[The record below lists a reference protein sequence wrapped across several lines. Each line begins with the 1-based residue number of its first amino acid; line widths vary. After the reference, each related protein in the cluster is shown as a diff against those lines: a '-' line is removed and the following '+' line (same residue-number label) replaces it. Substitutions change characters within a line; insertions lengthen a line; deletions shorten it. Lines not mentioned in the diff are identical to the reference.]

1 MPAVLMPR
9 LFPAVLAAFTS
20 VAPLGAAPREPGA
33 ATLQTVMM
41 RAGSYVAEF
50 HRRFA
55 GLVAEERY
63 TQSWETIWTGRR
75 NGTTKWG
82 ERVLLSDL
90 LLVKPQGADDWLQY
104 RDVFE
109 VDGQRVRER
118 TARLPALLA
127 DRSASAAAQVER
139 IRSESAQY
147 NLGPIERD
155 INVPVLAL
163 RFLTFAN
170 QPRFKFTRAADT
182 SAAAVHVAPDEA
194 GVFRATA
201 EMWAIDYDE
210 VRRPTL
216 IHTLANKDLPA
227 HGRFWIDPD
236 TGRVLIS
243 ELRAG
248 NKNVRGTIDVSYRSE
263 PLVDLLVPV
272 EMREEYFDKS
282 GSHITGVATYGR
294 FRPLH
299 E

>member
-1 MPAVLMPR
+1 MIRRLAIVVLT
-9 LFPAVLAAFTS
+9 VLVTRVAA
-20 VAPLGAAPREPGA
+20 AEPPTL
-33 ATLQTVMM
+33 ATVLM

-50 HRRFA
+50 HRRLSR
-55 GLVAEERY
+55 LVAEERY
-63 TQSWETIWTGRR
+63 SQTWETIWTGRR
-75 NGTTKWG
+75 NGTTRWG

-90 LLVKPQGADDWLQY
+90 LLVKPEGADDWLQY

-118 TARLPALLA
+118 TERLPALLA

-139 IRSESAQY
+139 IRTESAKY
-147 NLGPIERD
+147 NLGTIERD
-155 INVPVLAL
+155 VNVPVLAM
-163 RFLTFAN
+163 RFLTFEN
-170 QPRFKFTRAADT
+170 QRRFKFTRATDG

-194 GVFRATA
+194 GVFRVTA
-201 EMWAIDYDE
+201 EIWAVDAEE
-210 VRRPTL
+210 VQRPTL

-236 TGRVLIS
+236 TGSVLMT

-248 NKNVRGTIDVSYRSE
+248 NKNVRGTIDVSYQSE
-263 PLVDLLVPV
+263 HVLDLLVPV
-272 EMREEYFDKS
+272 EMREEYFDRA